1 MIIHKKTRNQKLIAM
16 LRKNLNQRGNL
27 MMIRMIL
34 KPVVL
39 PKQNQKLLK
48 KRLPLRIKKKRRMME
63 MKNGVQNIHQLQ
75 NHKHWL
81 LRKPQKK
88 N

>member
-1 MIIHKKTRNQKLIAM
+1 MRIRKRIQKKKKRAKNPRILIIRILKKKMIIHKKTRNQKLKAM
-16 LRKNLNQRGNL
+16 LRKNLNQRENL

-48 KRLPLRIKKKRRMME
+48 KRLP
-63 MKNGVQNIHQLQ
+63 
-75 NHKHWL
+75 
-81 LRKPQKK
+81 
-88 N
+88 